1 MLFSSFLIYSFLIL
15 SQNMSF
21 ALSKRDLSFKE
32 SLKPL
37 PSLEKSSLPLA
48 TLFPSLQDSVR
59 KNAQNKKQSL
69 IRSQGEYFSL
79 EKNKRY
85 KISLPTSKESKG
97 EKKEERISNTTPLFD
112 TKNKPLPK
120 SSISLSGLNSFFQ
133 TKSALE
139 IHNKALQLLKSD
151 QKAPALL
158 LLEKNF
164 YHNFFLPSF
173 ALLSHL
179 KAPLFFSP
187 FLWHALLFFMSGL
200 CLMYSL
206 LALKKQN
213 LNSLKK
219 LILIVIFHLACLGLG
234 PLALK
239 SRVSPLQKIELK
251 SAPFDSAAVSTEI
264 RANAHLLVLKK
275 AKGWLRVQSL
285 DKQSG
290 WAKKQDLFQIF

>member
-1 MLFSSFLIYSFLIL
+1 M
-15 SQNMSF
+15 
-21 ALSKRDLSFKE
+21 
-32 SLKPL
+32 
-37 PSLEKSSLPLA
+37 
-48 TLFPSLQDSVR
+48 
-59 KNAQNKKQSL
+59 
-69 IRSQGEYFSL
+69 
-79 EKNKRY
+79 
-85 KISLPTSKESKG
+85 
-97 EKKEERISNTTPLFD
+97 
-112 TKNKPLPK
+112 
-120 SSISLSGLNSFFQ
+120 
-133 TKSALE
+133 E
-139 IHNKALQLLKSD
+139 IHNKALQLLKND

-179 KAPLFFSP
+179 KAPLFFSS
-187 FLWHALLFFMSGL
+187 FLWHALLFFMSLL

-219 LILIVIFHLACLGLG
+219 FSLIVIFHLACLGLG

-264 RANAHLLVLKK
+264 EANAHLLVLKK
-275 AKGWLRVQSL
+275 GKRLVESTELGQTKRL
-285 DKQSG
+285 G
-290 WAKKQDLFQIF
+290 KKTRSFSDLLKKACI